1 MKKER
6 HLIDVRKITSS
17 SEPRSRSSLLV
28 LFALM
33 TGLFQT
39 ATASTS
45 YKVQQI
51 NPPGSTST
59 FAVGIN
65 NASTVVGNLT
75 TSAGVVQGYEF
86 AAGRYT
92 TIRFPHSNKF
102 TRANGINDSNLIV
115 GDFFG
120 TDNFY
125 HGFTFS
131 GGKYTQY
138 DVQKGVVSTSIFAV
152 NNNGDFAG
160 AAGFGGPN
168 QGFINI
174 GGVVTEF
181 YGSGTDNT
189 FALGINNSDE
199 VVGQYFDSSNNSHG
213 FFRSSTGVITEIIYP
228 GAVQTA
234 CLGINDS
241 GVITGWYINSSGQS
255 YGFTDTAGVFESSD
269 FFQNFGI
276 NNNGA
281 FVTYYIGPGPSGTQN
296 YGLLVTPH
304 TMRTALATV
313 SVPRALS
320 TSIFGV
326 NNTRAMTGW
335 YENSASVI
343 HGLLLVANKVTNLDD
358 PNAQAGTTIGQG
370 INSTN
375 EVVGGYTNNSSVE
388 VGFLYSGGTYS
399 DIVPPGSTYTTAQTL
414 NDSGVIAGTYF
425 DASNVEHGFTY
436 NGSTYTTIDVPGA
449 VSSFA
454 WGINASGEVSLSWVN
469 SFGNTEG
476 ALYKGGTFTTLNVPG
491 ALDTFPHA
499 INKAGAIV
507 FSWSDY
513 YGNYHGALLNAG
525 SYYIFDDPNGTG
537 TRADGINDGNL
548 MVGRF
553 LQAGSTTLYDGFKG
567 IN

>member
-1 MKKER
+1 MKNDANQ
-6 HLIDVRKITSS
+6 IDVQNTVPS
-17 SEPRSRSSLLV
+17 SEPRSRISLLV
-28 LFALM
+28 LFALVA
-33 TGLFQT
+33 GLLQT
-39 ATASTS
+39 AAASTS

-51 NPPGSTST
+51 NPPGSIST
-59 FAVGIN
+59 YAIGIN
-65 NASTVVGNLT
+65 TASSVVGNFT
-75 TSAGVVQGYEF
+75 TSTGVVHGYKF
-86 AAGRYT
+86 AAGKYT
-92 TIRFPHSNKF
+92 TITFPHSNKF

-138 DVQKGVVSTSIFAV
+138 DVQKGVVSTSIFDV
-152 NNNGDFAG
+152 NNNGDFVG
-160 AAGFGGPN
+160 AAGVGGPN

-174 GGVVTEF
+174 GGTVTEF

-189 FALGINNSDE
+189 YALGINNTDA
-199 VVGQYFDSSNNSHG
+199 VVGQYYDSSNNSHG
-213 FFRSSTGVITEIIYP
+213 FLRSSTGVITEIIYP

-241 GVITGWYINSSGQS
+241 GVITGWYINTSGQS
-255 YGFTDTAGVFESSD
+255 YGFTDTAGVFQSSD
-269 FFQNFGI
+269 FFQNSGI

-281 FVTYYIGPGPSGTQN
+281 FVTYYVGPAPSGTQQ

-304 TMRTALATV
+304 TMKKALSTVTV
-313 SVPRALS
+313 SKALS
-320 TSIFGV
+320 TSIYGV
-326 NNTRAMTGW
+326 NNTGAMTGW
-335 YENSASVI
+335 YENSSSII
-343 HGLLLVANKVTNLDD
+343 HGLLLVGNTLTNLDD
-358 PNAQAGTTIGQG
+358 PSAQAGTTIGQG

-375 EVVGGYTNNSSVE
+375 QVVGAYTSTSSVE
-388 VGFLYSGGTYS
+388 TGFLYSGGTYS

-414 NDSGVIAGTYF
+414 NDSGVIAGAYF

-436 NGSTYTTIDVPGA
+436 NGSTYTTVDVPGA

-454 WGINASGEVSLSWVN
+454 WGINATGEVTLSWVN

-476 ALYKGGTFTTLNVPG
+476 SLYNGSTFTTINVPG
-491 ALDTFPHA
+491 ALDSFPHA
-499 INKAGAIV
+499 INKSGAV
-507 FSWSDY
+507 AFSWSDF
-513 YGNYHGALLNAG
+513 YGNFHGALLNAG
-525 SYYIFDDPNGTG
+525 SYYVFDDPNGTG
-537 TRADGINDGNL
+537 TRADGINDTNL

-567 IN
+567 TN